1 MRWNAGLLL
10 IACTLL
16 LMLVLNSIASSE
28 VYHLE
33 LEAYYEDF
41 EIGRVES
48 ILVNDSIVYAIGS
61 RDSYVNIASYY
72 ANGSGRL
79 WFKSINLGGNV
90 TILNSYI
97 DESYINIIAYS
108 RRLGNT
114 SIYIVKI
121 PLANGKVNVEYYSSM
136 YPRLYPTRAVSIGE
150 SIYVSGSSFI
160 VGYDYDYMVARV
172 SRSGVDWVREDYSI
186 LGRGEFK
193 CVMRAPGDRIMAIGD
208 NRSIVLISILSQLG
222 DTIADYSLRFNNLTV
237 SILDCS
243 KVSSDSYII
252 VGAINV
258 FPLIILVKIN
268 SLSKIEDVRYLII
281 NNTIGLA
288 TSATY
293 VKGLAIVYIITGSN
307 SNLLSVYSL
316 NNNDLNLLAV
326 YNITKYTGGN
336 AIALASASQEHRVAI
351 GGVRE
356 NKGFIIIL
364 NLTREEVK
372 IPSIPGLHILED
384 LRLTIGLVIVI
395 LTLLAY
401 AVYKRGGLKRGG
413 STEQQSGLKSD

>member
-16 LMLVLNSIASSE
+16 LILVLNSIASSE

-72 ANGSGRL
+72 ANGNGRL

-172 SRSGVDWVREDYSI
+172 SRSGVDWVKED
-186 LGRGEFK
+186 
-193 CVMRAPGDRIMAIGD
+193 
-208 NRSIVLISILSQLG
+208 
-222 DTIADYSLRFNNLTV
+222 
-237 SILDCS
+237 
-243 KVSSDSYII
+243 
-252 VGAINV
+252 
-258 FPLIILVKIN
+258 
-268 SLSKIEDVRYLII
+268 
-281 NNTIGLA
+281 
-288 TSATY
+288 
-293 VKGLAIVYIITGSN
+293 
-307 SNLLSVYSL
+307 
-316 NNNDLNLLAV
+316 
-326 YNITKYTGGN
+326 
-336 AIALASASQEHRVAI
+336 
-351 GGVRE
+351 
-356 NKGFIIIL
+356 
-364 NLTREEVK
+364 
-372 IPSIPGLHILED
+372 
-384 LRLTIGLVIVI
+384 
-395 LTLLAY
+395 
-401 AVYKRGGLKRGG
+401 
-413 STEQQSGLKSD
+413 